1 MFYFCSLLSQASVAD
16 GTMGGSTVALA
27 MAISQLGSDRHT
39 MSAMAYSDHVPRHL
53 LRLYEV
59 HEYRHAAAILAHE
72 FADEFEEICSA
83 LCEFQFTDAQIIK
96 GGGNESE
103 IPKTF
108 SKLLRPK
115 GWKESKLKAR
125 LMVDD
130 AAVSTDTHK
139 VDYVKNRTAFDL
151 EWNSKDQTFDRDLY
165 AFRAFF
171 EYNRISAGVLVTRGV
186 SMVPYFRSLGSGVL
200 KKYGAEGGSTTHMGK
215 LLPRLEAGRSG
226 GCPVLAFGIT
236 PNCRKGN

>member
-1 MFYFCSLLSQASVAD
+1 M
-16 GTMGGSTVALA
+16 ALA
-27 MAISQLGSDRHT
+27 PARQRLDGDRHT
-39 MSAMAYSDHVPRHL
+39 VTAMVYSDHVPRHL

-72 FADEFEEICSA
+72 FADEFDEICSA
-83 LCEFQFTDAQIIK
+83 LTEFQFTDAQIIK
-96 GGGNESE
+96 GGGNESD

-125 LMVDD
+125 LMVDE
-130 AAVSTDTHK
+130 AAVSSDTHK
-139 VDYVKNRTAFDL
+139 IDYVKNRIAFDL

-171 EYNRISAGVLVTRGV
+171 DYNRISAGVLVTRGT
-186 SMVPYFRSLGSGVL
+186 SMVPYFRSLGEGVL

-236 PNCRKGN
+236 PRSRKGD